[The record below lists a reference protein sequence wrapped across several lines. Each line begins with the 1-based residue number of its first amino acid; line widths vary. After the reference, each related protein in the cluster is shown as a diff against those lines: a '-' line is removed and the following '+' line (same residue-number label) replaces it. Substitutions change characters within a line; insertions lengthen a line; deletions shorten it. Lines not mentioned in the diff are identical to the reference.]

1 MTDGRQ
7 FLRTLFDT
15 AVAAAQPANLIPGKL
30 PPCPRGRTLVIGA
43 GKAAASMARAVE
55 DNWPAAL
62 SGLVI
67 APYGHSLACQRIEV
81 VEAAHPVPDSSGLDA
96 AKRILAMVGELS
108 DEDLVLCLLS
118 GGGSALLS
126 IPAEG
131 ISLQEKQSL
140 TASLLRSGAN
150 IAEINCVRKHLS
162 AIKGGRLAVACS
174 PAQLVTLAISDV
186 PGNDISVIASG
197 PTVPDETSSKVALDI
212 LQAYDVAV
220 PENIRAHLRSA
231 AAETPKPGDPVF
243 AGSETVILATAD
255 DAMNAAARVA
265 RQSNIES
272 LVLGD
277 LEGDA
282 TELAQSQAALA
293 REIAAGT
300 GPIQPP
306 CVLISGGETT
316 VRVRGKGKGGRNCE
330 YALALAM
337 ALDRRPGIYAIA
349 CDTDGIDGTEDN
361 AGCYVTP
368 DSLHRADK
376 QSLDAK
382 SLLNENDSYRFF
394 SGIGDLVVTGP
405 TRTNVNDFRALLIT
419 NH

>member
-1 MTDGRQ
+1 MTDGRP

-30 PPCPRGRTLVIGA
+30 PPSPRGRTLVIGA

-55 DNWPAAL
+55 DNWRAAL

-81 VEAAHPVPDSSGLDA
+81 VEAAHPVPDSSGLNA
-96 AKRILAMVGELS
+96 AERILAMVGDLS

-197 PTVPDETSSKVALDI
+197 PTVPDETSGKVALDI

-220 PENIRAHLRSA
+220 PKNIRAHLRSA

-306 CVLISGGETT
+306 CVLLSGGETT

-382 SLLNENDSYRFF
+382 NLLNENDSYRFF

>member
-1 MTDGRQ
+1 MTENRQ

-30 PPCPRGRTLVIGA
+30 PPCPEGRTLVIGA

-67 APYGHSLACQRIEV
+67 SPYGHSLACQRIEV

-96 AKRILAMVGELS
+96 AKRILTMAGDLS

-140 TASLLRSGAN
+140 TGSLLRSGAN

-174 PAQLVTLAISDV
+174 PAHLVTLAISDV

-197 PTVPDETSSKVALDI
+197 PTVPDETSSKIALDI
-212 LQAYDVAV
+212 LQAYDIAA
-220 PENIRAHLRSA
+220 PENICAHLRSA
-231 AAETPKPGDPVF
+231 AAESPKPGDPVF

-255 DAMNAAARVA
+255 DAMNAAARAA
-265 RQSNIES
+265 RQCNIEP

-277 LEGDA
+277 LEEDA

-293 REIAAGT
+293 RDIAAGT

-330 YALALAM
+330 YALALAL

-394 SGIGDLVVTGP
+394 SGLGDLVATGP